1 MSLPRTRLGANAT
14 AVAAHANGAM
24 DSSAEAA
31 LWSSTRHTL
40 TRLSRPAVAK
50 ASWPTGAHSAS
61 YSALACALTRVASV
75 QPPPQAPAPV
85 PSATEV
91 SEGT

>member
-1 MSLPRTRLGANAT
+1 MSFPRTRLGANAT

-24 DSSAEAA
+24 DSSAVAP
-31 LWSSTRHTL
+31 LCSSTRHTL
-40 TRLSRPAVAK
+40 TRLSRAAVAN
-50 ASWPTGAHSAS
+50 ASWPSGAHLAS

-75 QPPPQAPAPV
+75 QPLPQAPAPV

-91 SEGT
+91 REGT